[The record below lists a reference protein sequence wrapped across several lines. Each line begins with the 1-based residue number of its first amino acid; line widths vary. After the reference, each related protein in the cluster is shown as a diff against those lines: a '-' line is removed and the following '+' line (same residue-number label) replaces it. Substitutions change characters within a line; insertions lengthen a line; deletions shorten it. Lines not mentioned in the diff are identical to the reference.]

1 MRSSQDPMAY
11 TEVPDVPDSEVTDW
25 KHVTDALKAK
35 LLEVAEGHL
44 VSSKAYLLD
53 TGHDQGSMISGDT
66 NFDLRDMFWE
76 EEALPLYGALLK
88 LDPCNAVLRKLAACD
103 TPYDVR
109 GAFSTDPVLA
119 CLCERMGHE
128 WMEST
133 FPLSYGDHETLSGVV
148 AFFDAF
154 EARLKETLRFIS
166 FPRSADH
173 VMAALGLGRR
183 FRLVNTEIEGGD
195 LKQALAPL
203 EAHDHDRLQS
213 DYDRLRSRVRGEQ

>member
-25 KHVTDALKAK
+25 DYVADALKAK
-35 LLEVAEGHL
+35 VLEVAEGHL
-44 VSSKAYLLD
+44 LSSKAYLLD

-66 NFDLRDMFWE
+66 NFDLRQAFWE
-76 EEALPLYGALLK
+76 GEALPLYDALLK
-88 LDPCNAVLRKLAACD
+88 LDPDNAVLRELAACD
-103 TPYDVR
+103 APYDVR
-109 GAFSTDPVLA
+109 GAFSSDPVLA

-128 WMEST
+128 WREST
-133 FPLSYGDHETLSGVV
+133 FPLSYGDHETLSDVV
-148 AFFDAF
+148 AFFDTF

-183 FRLVNTEIEGGD
+183 FEMVNMETEGGVRK
-195 LKQALAPL
+195 LTLAPL

-213 DYDRLRSRVRGEQ
+213 EYDRLRSRVRGEQ